1 MWHAVLMLQNTL
13 NIFLGIYY
21 ICVFENKTKNLCPGG
36 VETWKTSTI
45 VLITCQKY
53 MIQFYFWKK
62 SFFDEKT
69 HLKTLFNWTN
79 ENHTHDAFSIGKR
92 KPVKSLLT
100 CSVVIWPEQLNIL
113 FKDHFV
119 FWHLIQDLFL
129 KNLLLFFLV
138 WWDRIVFF
146 PLYKLRCRAVFE

>member
-1 MWHAVLMLQNTL
+1 MLQNTL
-13 NIFLGIYY
+13 NILLGIYY

-36 VETWKTSTI
+36 VETWKISTI
-45 VLITCQKY
+45 ALITCQKY

-62 SFFDEKT
+62 VSLMRKLIWKHSLTELMKI
-69 HLKTLFNWTN
+69 
-79 ENHTHDAFSIGKR
+79 THDAFSIGKR

-129 KNLLLFFLV
+129 KNLRLFFLV
-138 WWDRIVFF
+138 WWDRIFFF